1 MSKRLG
7 NVATNWNPKRYNATS
22 KKLDYERL
30 LRDKISKLEATNL
43 VLNQE
48 ILYLQA
54 QISDLER
61 RLKEARDA

>member
-1 MSKRLG
+1 MT
-7 NVATNWNPKRYNATS
+7 TNWNPKRYNATS

-30 LRDKISKLEATNL
+30 LRTKISKLEATNL

-61 RLKEARDA
+61 RLKEAQGG

>member
-1 MSKRLG
+1 M
-7 NVATNWNPKRYNATS
+7 ATNWNPKRYNATS

-61 RLKEARDA
+61 RLKEAQGA